1 MYSSYAFRI
10 ALDEVVVEKT
20 DRKIEFQVTD
30 ADGDPLPAAALE
42 SLTATVYDRAFP
54 AAAPIADHINILNQN
69 GTTIDGAG
77 NGLLDAKAA
86 WLATVDDTQEEE
98 TRVFLIEW
106 TFASG
111 RKLAG
116 ELLLRVANLAKRS

>member
-1 MYSSYAFRI
+1 MYASYAFRT
-10 ALDEVVVEKT
+10 AVNEVVVEKT

-30 ADGDPLPAAALE
+30 ADGEPLPAAAIE
-42 SLTATVYDRAFP
+42 TLTVTVYDRAFP
-54 AAAPIADHINILNQN
+54 SAAPIADHTSILNAN

-77 NGLLDAKAA
+77 NGVLDVKAA
-86 WLATVDDTQEEE
+86 WLVTIDDTQEEE
-98 TRVFLIEW
+98 TRVFLFEW

-116 ELLLRVANLAKRS
+116 EILLRVANLAKRS